1 MGDIKPAERH
11 DPRDRHPAHRHRRQ
25 LAIELAR
32 KIAADFL
39 DRLFDDV
46 VIVEQPFRRRRYRRA
61 IFRVDRRCAVD
72 PQNFLLVLTVAL
84 EEVELHEAGK
94 GIGTVARKRGTGI
107 MQFLDRH
114 IGRADRIVMIDLLR
128 LGITGGGGRG
138 NMK

>member
-1 MGDIKPAERH
+1 MTRGIVTP
-11 DPRDRHPAHRHRRQ
+11 PTVIVGS

-46 VIVEQPFRRRRYRRA
+46 VVVEQPFRRRRYRRA
-61 IFRVDRRCAVD
+61 IFRVDGRCAVD
-72 PQNFLLVLTVAL
+72 TQDFLLVLTVAL

-114 IGRADRIVMIDLLR
+114 IGRADRIIVIDLLR